1 MTTSTDKIGL
11 HEQLPLNQFAE
22 KAYLDYAMYV
32 ILDRA
37 LPHLADGLKPV
48 QRRIIYAM
56 SELGLKATAK
66 FKKSARTVGD
76 VLGKYHPH
84 GDTACYE
91 AMVLM
96 AQDFSYR
103 YPCVDGQGNW
113 GSLDDP
119 KSFAAMRY
127 TESRLTAYAQLLL
140 SELQAG
146 AVDWKP
152 NFDGTLNEPV
162 LFPAR
167 VPNILLN
174 GTTGIAVGMS
184 TDIPPHNLS
193 EVIDACIYSLDHP
206 KATTEELMTY
216 LPGPDFPNAAE
227 IITPLAER
235 QALYETGQGNIRQRA
250 VYEQAGQDIVIS
262 ALPYQSSGAK
272 ILEQIAAQMLA
283 KKLPTVKDLRDES
296 DHAHP
301 IRLVLTLKSNRIDA
315 AGMTG
320 LMSHLFATTDLERS
334 YRVNMN
340 VIGLDGCPVVY
351 SLPELLQAWLSFRT
365 ETVRRRLAHRLEQVD
380 KRLLILAALMIAHLN
395 IDAVIAII
403 REEDT
408 PKPVLMAQFNLS
420 EIQADA
426 ILEIKLRQLAKLEAI
441 KIEKEQAELLAEHA
455 EIKAI
460 LASEKALKKTIKA
473 ELKADQQAFG
483 DARRSPIVTASAARA
498 MTEADLLSAD
508 PITVVLSEKG
518 WIRAGQGHEL
528 QGAQLNYRSGDSFAQ
543 QVCGRQNETV
553 LLLDQEGKS
562 YSLPAHTLPSA
573 RSQGEPLSARLKM
586 TPGTPMVGLFMLADE
601 SAHYVVASTYGYG
614 FLAPASAF
622 LAKNKAGKQLLNL
635 DEGAQAL
642 SPVPVSLGAE
652 AQIAVLSSAGRL
664 LLFPASD
671 LPVMNRGKGNKLIGI
686 PKDRL
691 IDAREQCCAVAVLQP
706 GDSLVIEAGK
716 RQLTL
721 RTKDLD
727 RYLGQRGRRG
737 SLLPRGFQNAGR
749 FVR

>member
-1 MTTSTDKIGL
+1 MTTSTDDVAL
-11 HEQLPLNQFAE
+11 YEQLPLNQFAE

-103 YPCVDGQGNW
+103 YPCIDGQGNW

-152 NFDGTLNEPV
+152 NFDGTLEEPV

-193 EVIDACIYSLDHP
+193 EVIDACIYCLDHP
-206 KATTEELMTY
+206 KATAEALMAY

-250 VYEQAGQDIVIS
+250 VYAQVGQEIVIS

-283 KKLPTVKDLRDES
+283 KKLPAVRDIQDES
-296 DHAHP
+296 DHVHP
-301 IRLVLTLKSNRIDA
+301 TRLVLTLKSNRIDA
-315 AGMTG
+315 AGI
-320 LMSHLFATTDLERS
+320 MSHLFATTDLERS

-340 VIGLDGCPVVY
+340 VIGLDGRPVVY
-351 SLPELLQAWLSFRT
+351 SLPELLQAWLAFRT
-365 ETVRRRLAHRLEQVD
+365 DTVRRRLVHRLEQVD

-403 REEDT
+403 REEDA

-420 EIQADA
+420 ELQADA

-441 KIEKEQAELLAEHA
+441 KIEKEQAELLAEQA

-473 ELKADQQAFG
+473 ELKADQKAFG

-508 PITVVLSEKG
+508 PITVVLSEKD

-528 QGAQLNYRSGDSFAQ
+528 QGAQLSYRSGDAFAQ

-586 TPGTPMVGLFMLADE
+586 TPGTPMVGLLMSGDA
-601 SAHYVVASTYGYG
+601 SVHYVVASTYGYG

-622 LAKNKAGKQLLNL
+622 LAKNKAGKQLLNV

-642 SPVPVSLGAE
+642 SPVPLSSVDN

-691 IDAREQCCAVAVLQP
+691 LDAREQCCAVAVLQP
-706 GDSLVIEAGK
+706 GDPLVIRAGK

-721 RTKDLD
+721 REKDLS

-737 SLLPRGFQNAGR
+737 SLLPRGFQNPSG
-749 FVR
+749 FVAE